1 MGTIRTKILFIGASL
16 LVVAGSVNAY
26 AQEAGSAKTEAAAP
40 SQAPSQSED
49 DAVIRMRGLEERVNS
64 LKEKIFRSK
73 ARLMLLRETVL
84 NGALAGAK
92 AKIVH
97 RNEMGTGFVL
107 ESVSYALDG
116 APIFTKTDT
125 DGDLNDV
132 AEIELFNGSIVPGNH
147 NLSVNMVYRGSGY
160 GVFSY
165 VKGYSFKI
173 RSSYAFTAEEG
184 KVTSVRIVGYEKGG
198 ITTDLKDR
206 PAVRYDVEVKR
217 DPNQPNA
224 SGASQKSE

>member
-1 MGTIRTKILFIGASL
+1 MGTIRTKILFIAASL
-16 LVVAGSVNAY
+16 FVVAGSVNAY

-97 RNEMGTGFVL
+97 RN
-107 ESVSYALDG
+107 
-116 APIFTKTDT
+116 
-125 DGDLNDV
+125 
-132 AEIELFNGSIVPGNH
+132 
-147 NLSVNMVYRGSGY
+147 NMVYRGSGY

>member
-1 MGTIRTKILFIGASL
+1 MHGTRNPAVAVLFMLAMAPASVFAQDAEKVEAEAPAQPTKDTSSG
-16 LVVAGSVNAY
+16 
-26 AQEAGSAKTEAAAP
+26 EDP
-40 SQAPSQSED
+40 S
-49 DAVIRMRGLEERVNS
+49 IRMRGLEERVNS

-84 NGALAGAK
+84 NGAIAGAR
-92 AKIVH
+92 AVIVH
-97 RNEMGTGFVL
+97 QNDMGSAFRL

-125 DGDLNDV
+125 DGDLNDQFQ
-132 AEIELFNGSIVPGNH
+132 IDLFKESIVPGNH
-147 NLSVNMVYRGSGY
+147 NLSVSMVYRGSGY

-165 VKGYSFKI
+165 LKGYVFRI

-184 KVTSVRIVGYEKGG
+184 KVTAVRVVAYEKGG
-198 ITTDLKDR
+198 ITTDLQDR

-217 DPNQPNA
+217 DETQPAKPA
-224 SGASQKSE
+224 SGSSN